1 MTAIVIYLAVYAG
14 LILLCISDAPLDTE
28 IGHD

>member
-1 MTAIVIYLAVYAG
+1 MIAIAIYIAVYAG
-14 LILLCISDAPLDTE
+14 LLVLLVRSAPLDTE